1 MLTLDNLAVGYSGKR
16 GAVLSELN
24 VEAQFGEFICLLGRN
39 GSGKSTLLRTLSG
52 LQAALNGAA
61 LLEGDNVAQMRATI
75 RARQIAI
82 VLTERA
88 ASPGLTV
95 DDVVALGRA
104 PHTSWAGRLSDA
116 DYAQIGLA
124 LAQAGATAFKGRL
137 FDSLSDGERQR
148 VMIARAIAQAPKL
161 MVLDEITAFLD
172 LPGRV
177 EVMTLLRR
185 HAKQTGTIVLLS
197 SHDLD
202 LSLQLADTVWLA
214 ADDGR
219 LDVGSSAE
227 LVAKGT
233 IGRAFDSDEVRFSQ
247 EKQRF
252 ELQSNASAAHLLEK
266 P

>member
-1 MLTLDNLAVGYSGKR
+1 MLRLDNLTVGYSGKR
-16 GAVLSELN
+16 GAVLYGLS
-24 VEAQFGEFICLLGRN
+24 VEAKQGEFICLLGRN
-39 GSGKSTLLRTLSG
+39 GSGKSTLMRTLCG
-52 LQAALNGAA
+52 LQAALGGAA
-61 LLEGDNVAQMRATI
+61 LLNGEDVAQMRAAT
-75 RARQIAI
+75 RARQIAV

-104 PHTSWAGRLSDA
+104 PHTSWAGRLTEA
-116 DYAQIGLA
+116 DNAQIESA
-124 LAQAGATAFKGRL
+124 LSQAGASAFKGEL

-148 VMIARAIAQAPKL
+148 VMIARAIAQAPIL

-185 HAKQTGTIVLLS
+185 HARETGCLVLLS

-214 ADDGR
+214 ADDGHPH
-219 LDVGSSAE
+219 VGAPAN
-227 LVAKGT
+227 LVKSGA
-233 IGRAFDSDEVRFSQ
+233 IGRAFDSDEVRFSP

-252 ELQSNASAAHLLEK
+252 ELQSNRPAEK
-266 P
+266 VMESL